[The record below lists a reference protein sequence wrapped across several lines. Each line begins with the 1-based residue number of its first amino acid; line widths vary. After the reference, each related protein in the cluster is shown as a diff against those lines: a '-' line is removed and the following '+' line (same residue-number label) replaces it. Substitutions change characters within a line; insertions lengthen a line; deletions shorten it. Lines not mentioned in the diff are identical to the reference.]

1 MKEIFLNE
9 TDVLR
14 LVCSL
19 LSWGQCKDEM
29 TFSEAQLSFVFNR
42 RVEHK
47 NLLTVLGQ
55 ATEQEPYLIIFEH
68 TPVVSYDYYIP

>member
-1 MKEIFLNE
+1 
-9 TDVLR
+9 
-14 LVCSL
+14 
-19 LSWGQCKDEM
+19 M
-29 TFSEAQLSFVFNR
+29 TFSEAQLSFAFNR

-55 ATEQEPYLIIFEH
+55 ATEQEPYLIILEH